1 MEGEYL
7 ELVNQLK
14 LKYDDVEEKLISIE
28 NKDKKMKKDLMTAY
42 GVVRLLDSMIDN
54 AVVGYDNEIIV
65 LVECLRGILSDS
77 IDRYVLGIINV
88 S

>member
-1 MEGEYL
+1 
-7 ELVNQLK
+7 
-14 LKYDDVEEKLISIE
+14 
-28 NKDKKMKKDLMTAY
+28 MTAY